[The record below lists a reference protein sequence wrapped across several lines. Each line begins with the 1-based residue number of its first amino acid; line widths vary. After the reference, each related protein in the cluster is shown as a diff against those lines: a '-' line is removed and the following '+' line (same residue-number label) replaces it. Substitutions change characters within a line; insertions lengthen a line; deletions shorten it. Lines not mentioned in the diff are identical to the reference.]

1 MQLTSALEELSEA
14 ELLDHADEAARLRRE
29 CEVQELR
36 IALQHA
42 VLNNP
47 ETLDPGLA
55 SLPGRERAKRY
66 GGLGTPRGRG
76 VSACATLAGRLG
88 ITGWAAASLISDALD
103 IAIRL
108 PRVWRRVER
117 FEVKVSYARHVARQ
131 SLPHP
136 GAGGDVD
143 LRVSDVAL
151 RRIPWSRY
159 EAVVAGAVAAAD
171 PAAAAERERL
181 QAEQQFAKASRSS
194 EAGMRGFYV
203 RAPFHVITLL
213 DARVAWLAD
222 MLEALDDTDSLDQRR
237 VKAIAILANPH
248 LAVEL
253 ITAFQAWKDRPA
265 DPPEAAVP
273 DAAAEPERTGDKPV
287 IDWTRVLP
295 RVSVTVHTY
304 RPACRCDE
312 PATGILRVPDVGP
325 LTDDWVRRWLGNARF
340 TITPTLDLA
349 GQAPVDGYEVPDP
362 HRRAVSVMTPADS
375 SPSPPPPGA
384 GPTRSAKAP
393 RRGRAPP
400 QARAVTDRQLRAD
413 DAVPPPHQDPR
424 WMGGP
429 AALPGD
435 LRLGGTRTARSTW
448 STTPGP
454 GDCPE
459 SPQPPP
465 EDPEISM
472 EQWFGTR
479 QSTRDGTT
487 SSADPA
493 RPRGM

>member
-1 MQLTSALEELSEA
+1 M
-14 ELLDHADEAARLRRE
+14 
-29 CEVQELR
+29 
-36 IALQHA
+36 
-42 VLNNP
+42 
-47 ETLDPGLA
+47 
-55 SLPGRERAKRY
+55 
-66 GGLGTPRGRG
+66 
-76 VSACATLAGRLG
+76 
-88 ITGWAAASLISDALD
+88 
-103 IAIRL
+103 
-108 PRVWRRVER
+108 
-117 FEVKVSYARHVARQ
+117 SYARHVARQ
-131 SLPHP
+131 SRDLTPEQ
-136 GAGGDVD
+136 AAYVD
-143 LRVSDVAL
+143 SRVSDVADG
-151 RRIPWSRY
+151 RIPWSRF

-181 QAEQQFAKASRSS
+181 QAEQQFAKATRSS

-375 SPSPPPPGA
+375 FPFASS
-384 GPTRSAKAP
+384 TRSGAHQIDHTEAYDHARDEDGHP
-393 RRGRAPP
+393 RKREQSRIGNYGPMTRFHHRIKTHGGWEVQQPYP
-400 QARAVTDRQLRAD
+400 GIYVWRD
-413 DAVPPPHQDPR
+413 PHGAFYLVDHTGTR
-424 WMGGP
+424 R
-429 AALPGD
+429 LPGH
-435 LRLGGTRTARSTW
+435 R
-448 STTPGP
+448 
-454 GDCPE
+454 
-459 SPQPPP
+459 PQPPP

-479 QSTRDGTT
+479 QSTRMERR
-487 SSADPA
+487 AA
-493 RPRGM
+493 RILLGRAA